1 MYYGETPTVIHTLMV
16 VAIFVNF
23 IETENKL
30 KFAHPLIS
38 NFNQFLYNLSTQFCA
53 NSNKMCIIKN
63 SLNVAPTNN
72 GILTGIY

>member
-1 MYYGETPTVIHTLMV
+1 MEWTSATLGVTPHTHTLTVSTALPKYLVCMYYGETPTVMRTLMV

-38 NFNQFLYNLSTQFCA
+38 SFNQFLYNLNT
-53 NSNKMCIIKN
+53 
-63 SLNVAPTNN
+63 
-72 GILTGIY
+72 

>member
-1 MYYGETPTVIHTLMV
+1 MV
-16 VAIFVNF
+16 VAIFMDF

-30 KFAHPLIS
+30 RFAH
-38 NFNQFLYNLSTQFCA
+38 LSTSFFV

-63 SLNVAPTNN
+63 VLNVAPTNN